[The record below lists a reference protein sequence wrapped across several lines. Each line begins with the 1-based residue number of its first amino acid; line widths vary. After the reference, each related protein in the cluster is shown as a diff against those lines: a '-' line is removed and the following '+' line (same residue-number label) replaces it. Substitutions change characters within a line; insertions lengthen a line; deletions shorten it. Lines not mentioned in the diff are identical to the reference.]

1 MLKTHKKVVVS
12 ALLGIGII
20 AMVFGGVAVSQKM
33 AVVGEAW
40 QYLLIDY
47 VNKDELDTN
56 EMGLEAFKGM
66 LKALIDPD
74 TSLSEGAIEAMIEVV
89 NDPYTSYLDAERY
102 QIVLANLTGEFFE
115 GIGVWF
121 TIDKS
126 GQLVVIAPI
135 ADSPAE
141 EAGIKAGD
149 LILKINGQSTSGMT
163 SLEASSRI
171 RGAKGTEVTLTV
183 LHEGDDTPVEIT
195 ITRDEITVPGVWA
208 EVKDSNILYIRIY
221 QFTKL
226 VSDELT
232 ASLNDLLVGNI
243 EDIDGIILDLRDN
256 PGGYV
261 HVAVAVASQFLYR
274 EVVVLWEEDS
284 EGVLHAYFAS
294 PGGLATDDLNL
305 RLAVLV
311 NGGSA
316 SSSEIVAG
324 ALQDERENTAL
335 IGTTTFGK
343 GAVNHIWE
351 LSDGSALIVTCAYWL
366 TPDRRQINGQG
377 LIPDIEITVEDEQLE
392 AAIDYI
398 NNP

>member
-12 ALLGIGII
+12 ALLAIGII

-56 EMGLEAFKGM
+56 ELGLGAFKGA
-66 LKALIDPD
+66 LKALVDPD
-74 TSLSEGAIEAMIEVV
+74 TSLSEGAIEAMLEVV

-102 QIVLANLTGEFFE
+102 QIAKANLEGSFE

-121 TIDKS
+121 TIDES

-149 LILKINGQSTSGMT
+149 LILEIDGQSTSGMT
-163 SLEASSRI
+163 SLEASSKI
-171 RGAKGTEVTLTV
+171 RGEKGTEVTLTV
-183 LHEGDDTPVEIT
+183 LHQDETQEEIT
-195 ITRDEITVPGVWA
+195 ITRDEIIVPGVWA
-208 EVKDSNILYIRIY
+208 EVKDDNILYIRIY
-221 QFTKL
+221 QFTDH
-226 VSDELT
+226 VSKELKH
-232 ASLNDLLVGNI
+232 SLESHLNEN
-243 EDIDGIILDLRDN
+243 IDGIILDLRDN

-324 ALQDERENTAL
+324 ALQDQRDNTAL